1 MWMPYSEE
9 RLVVAPTGD
18 ISGMDIWTIVV
29 LLICFEIVE
38 LHCPDQ
44 IMRRFS
50 YIQHIQV
57 DIKTCN
63 ALHAIT
69 RRGKNNYYNWLGWQN
84 TYAS

>member
-1 MWMPYSEE
+1 
-9 RLVVAPTGD
+9 
-18 ISGMDIWTIVV
+18 
-29 LLICFEIVE
+29 
-38 LHCPDQ
+38 
-44 IMRRFS
+44 MRRFS

-57 DIKTCN
+57 DINTCN